1 DYSQWKFTL
10 GPNYT
15 SLKEGQNKITSR
27 AMCPGNGTELTKW
40 FGINVTGVTGMP
52 PETTNSTST
61 QQDNNGA
68 KSSGPVYSYSQHK
81 NTSKDLSTAAEGQT
95 QNDVVQS
102 QDDGVDAVKN
112 KTQSTQPTS
121 SNNQTQQ
128 ATDFIPP
135 FTTP

>member
-1 DYSQWKFTL
+1 
-10 GPNYT
+10 
-15 SLKEGQNKITSR
+15 
-27 AMCPGNGTELTKW
+27 
-40 FGINVTGVTGMP
+40 
-52 PETTNSTST
+52 TNSTST
-61 QQDNNGA
+61 QQDNNSA

-121 SNNQTQQ
+121 NNQTQQ

>member
-1 DYSQWKFTL
+1 
-10 GPNYT
+10 
-15 SLKEGQNKITSR
+15 
-27 AMCPGNGTELTKW
+27 MCPGNGTELTKW

-52 PETTNSTST
+52 PETTKSTST

-81 NTSKDLSTAAEGQT
+81 NTSKDLSTAAEG
-95 QNDVVQS
+95 QS

>member
-1 DYSQWKFTL
+1 
-10 GPNYT
+10 
-15 SLKEGQNKITSR
+15 
-27 AMCPGNGTELTKW
+27 
-40 FGINVTGVTGMP
+40 
-52 PETTNSTST
+52 
-61 QQDNNGA
+61 
-68 KSSGPVYSYSQHK
+68 
-81 NTSKDLSTAAEGQT
+81 
-95 QNDVVQS
+95 VVQS